1 MRCGSGS
8 VSAVTDVMKGKA
20 PVSDPSSQEAKGA
33 ASQESLDRLVRLLK
47 QAQQEIGRIVLGQ
60 DKVIE
65 HMFIGMMSNGH
76 VLLEGPPGVGKTLL
90 VRCLGQ
96 VTGLQ
101 FSRVQ
106 FTPDLMPAD
115 ISGSMVLTQEGQG
128 EARLQFQPGPIFTQL
143 LLADEINRATPRT
156 QSALLEAMQE
166 RTVSVAGQTMDLP
179 QPFLV
184 LATQNPFEMEGTY
197 TLPEAQIDRFL
208 LHIDVHYPERSIL
221 SDVLDLTTGSQANT
235 AQACLTPQDILSTQ
249 ALVRAVPI
257 AEHVRDVIAHFAVA
271 TQPGSAH
278 AHERARR
285 FIRFGLSPRG
295 AQALVI
301 AAKAHALLHGKY
313 NVGFEDVEAVL
324 LPATRHRLQLNF
336 EGRAQ
341 AIGIDQLV
349 GDIFAHC
356 RKQAA

>member
-1 MRCGSGS
+1 
-8 VSAVTDVMKGKA
+8 VTDVMKGKT
-20 PVSDPSSQEAKGA
+20 PVSDTSSQEAQGA

-65 HMFIGMMSNGH
+65 HMFIGMISNGH

-115 ISGSMVLTQEGQG
+115 ISGSMVFTQESGG

-257 AEHVRDVIAHFAVA
+257 VEHVRDVIAHFAVA

-349 GDIFAHC
+349 VDIFAHC